1 MYIPPSQYT
10 TGYYSD
16 GTFQITNRNP
26 PDSSPSKN
34 PNTKP
39 INSIYTG
46 PYWKLSNGNLYT
58 GEKPESWSQL
68 LVPIIPEGENN
79 NVYPPSFLEDERKT
93 IDIAISPKINK
104 AFYSTRA
111 TPLPFTPSVSKN
123 EKNNNYINRFFIK
136 YNNKYQY
143 QEIQGYDQQLIA
155 DRDNSIAWDQFESV
169 RLIWIINGEVDNVIR
184 ANKQA
189 INSIEQ
195 PYSGRFLLGKNWI
208 GFSSYFKN
216 NFLQLY
222 QGIQENLSTPGGKYK
237 TSNGKEYIGP
247 YHIHPEK
254 GPMVGSTHI
263 AAPHDYLYP
272 INRKI
277 KQSNLL
283 SPTSPTYTPP
293 LTGGGNFSSGGGGGY

>member
-1 MYIPPSQYT
+1 MYVPPSQYT

-16 GTFQITNRNP
+16 GLFQIASNSTT
-26 PDSSPSKN
+26 KN
-34 PNTKP
+34 PSDNPKIQPQNT
-39 INSIYTG
+39 IYTG
-46 PYWKLSNGNLYT
+46 PYWKLNNGNLYT

-68 LVPIIPEGENN
+68 LILIIQEGENN
-79 NVYPPSFLEDERKT
+79 NVYPPSFIEDERKT

-104 AFYSTRA
+104 NFYSTRA
-111 TPLPFTPSVSKN
+111 IPLPFTPSVSKN
-123 EKNNNYINRFFIK
+123 EKNNNYIDRFFIK
-136 YNNKYQY
+136 HNNKNQY
-143 QEIQGYDQQLIA
+143 QEIQGYDHQLIT

-169 RLIWIINGEVDNVIR
+169 RLIWTINGEADNVIR

-195 PYSGRFLLGKNWI
+195 PNSGRFVFGKNWI
-208 GFSSYFKN
+208 GFSSYFLN

-222 QGIQENLSTPGGKYK
+222 QGIQENLTTPGGKYK
-237 TSNGKEYIGP
+237 TLNGKEYIGP

-263 AAPHDYLYP
+263 TTPHDYLYP

-277 KQSNLL
+277 KQSNLSFPS
-283 SPTSPTYTPP
+283 SPIYTPP